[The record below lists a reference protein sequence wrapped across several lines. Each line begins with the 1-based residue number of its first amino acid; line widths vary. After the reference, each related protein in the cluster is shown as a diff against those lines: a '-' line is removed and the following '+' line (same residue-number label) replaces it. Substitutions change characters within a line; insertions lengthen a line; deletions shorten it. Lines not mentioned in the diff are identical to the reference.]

1 MVRYPIFLT
10 LSEKSVVIIGGGAVA
25 GRKAQPILAAGANLT
40 VVARKIDDAVTE
52 ACKGTDTKL
61 LERDYCKEHLRGAVL
76 AIAATSDNEL
86 NKQIYE
92 DCQGLGVLCNVV
104 DEPDFCDF
112 FVPAVVKRGD
122 LQIAISTEGD
132 CPAYARHLRKKLDK
146 IFTDKHGEFLTEL
159 KAIRK
164 RIIEETPEPAGRKE
178 LLEQMIDEKSFGIFV
193 QDGPDKWQI
202 YAAGLI
208 EATNSI

>member
-10 LSEKSVVIIGGGAVA
+10 LSGRAVVIIGGGAVA

-52 ACKGTDTKL
+52 ACKGTDTRL
-61 LERDYCKEHLRGAVL
+61 LEEDYHKEHLTGAVL
-76 AIAATSDNEL
+76 AIAATNDNQL
-86 NKQIYE
+86 NKQIYN
-92 DCQGLGVLCNVV
+92 DCQNLGILCNVV
-104 DEPDFCDF
+104 DVPELCDF
-112 FVPAVVKRGD
+112 YVPAVVKRGD

-159 KAIRK
+159 KAVRK
-164 RIIEETPEPAGRKE
+164 RIIEKIGEPAERKE
-178 LLEQMIDEKSFGIFV
+178 LLEQMIDEKSFDIFV
-193 QDGPDKWQI
+193 QDGPDKWRT
-202 YAAGLI
+202 YADGLI
-208 EATNSI
+208 EDTNSI

>member
-1 MVRYPIFLT
+1 MGRYPIFLT
-10 LSEKSVVIIGGGAVA
+10 LSGRSVVIIGGGAVA
-25 GRKAQPILAAGANLT
+25 GRKAQAILAAGANLT
-40 VVARKIDDAVTE
+40 VVARKIDDAVRE
-52 ACKGTDTKL
+52 ACKGADTKL
-61 LERDYCKEHLRGAVL
+61 LEGDYCKDHLTGAVL

-92 DCQGLGVLCNVV
+92 DCRDMGVLCNVV
-104 DEPDFCDF
+104 DVPDLCDF

-132 CPAYARHLRKKLDK
+132 CPAYARHLRKKLEQ

-164 RIIEETPEPAGRKE
+164 RIIEKIGDPAGRKE
-178 LLEQMIDEKSFGIFV
+178 LLEQMIDEKSFDIFV

-202 YAAGLI
+202 YANGLI
-208 EATNSI
+208 EANINN